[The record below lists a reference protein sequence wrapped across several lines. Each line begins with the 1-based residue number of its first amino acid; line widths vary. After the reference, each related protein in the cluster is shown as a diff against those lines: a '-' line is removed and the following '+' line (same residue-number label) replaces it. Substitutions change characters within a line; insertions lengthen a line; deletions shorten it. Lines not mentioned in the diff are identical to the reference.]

1 MENSYPKNN
10 KISIWLF
17 IGISMVFIQ
26 IIIGGITRLTDSG
39 LSITEWS
46 VIKGTL
52 PPLNEAEWLIA
63 FEKYKNFATKQY
75 ESLHSDMSLSEFKYI
90 YFWEYFHRLWA
101 RLMGF
106 VFIFPFFYFLFKKQ
120 LSTSL
125 RNQLLK
131 VVLLASIVATFGW
144 IMVASGLNDDN
155 RTWVSAYKLLGH
167 LILASLLFGY
177 LNFIFYSYI
186 SKNTISFNKN
196 YLIKPIG
203 ILIVI
208 QIAFGAL
215 MAGMK
220 AGLIFPYPTII
231 FKLDIFQEIIKNSP
245 AVKFDDFINY
255 EPNPTIKLIIQ
266 VIHRITAYLLG
277 SLIILFSI
285 ANLKITS
292 VKLLLFI
299 TMIQILIGIITVSLC
314 QGEIPIFWGVLHQAI
329 AFTLLSTWINI
340 YQSSIYKIN

>member
-1 MENSYPKNN
+1 MDSYLIKNR
-10 KISIWLF
+10 KISVWLF

-39 LSITEWS
+39 LSITEWA

-52 PPLNEAEWLIA
+52 PPLNENEWLIA

-75 ESLHSDMSLSEFKYI
+75 ESLHSDMTLSQFKYI

-120 LSTSL
+120 LSTLL

-131 VVLLASIVATFGW
+131 VVLLATIVASFGW
-144 IMVASGLNDDN
+144 IMVASGLNDDH

-167 LILASLLFGY
+167 LILASLLFVY
-177 LNFIFYSYI
+177 LNYIFYSYI
-186 SKNTISFNKN
+186 SKGNVSFNKN
-196 YLIKPIG
+196 HLIKPIG
-203 ILIVI
+203 ILIIV

-220 AGLIFPYPTII
+220 AGLIFPYPTIL
-231 FKLDIFQEIIKNSP
+231 FKLDIFQEILKNSP
-245 AVKFDDFINY
+245 SVKFNDFINY
-255 EPNPTIKLIIQ
+255 EPNPMVKLIIQ
-266 VIHRITAYLLG
+266 LIHRSTAYVLG
-277 SLIILFSI
+277 TLILIFSLANFKNKKVKFLFFTTI
-285 ANLKITS
+285 
-292 VKLLLFI
+292 
-299 TMIQILIGIITVSLC
+299 IQICIGIITVSLC
-314 QGEIPIFWGVLHQAI
+314 QGKIPIFWGVLHQAI
-329 AFTLLSTWINI
+329 AFILLSAWVNI
-340 YQSSIYKIN
+340 YQSDSRK

>member
-1 MENSYPKNN
+1 MECNTPKNS
-10 KISIWLF
+10 KVSIWLL

-52 PPLNEAEWLIA
+52 PPLNEKEWLIA

-75 ESLHSDMSLSEFKYI
+75 ESLHSDMSLSQFKYI

-120 LSTSL
+120 ISSSL

-131 VVLLASIVATFGW
+131 VVVLASIVATFGW

-167 LILASLLFGY
+167 LILASMLFIY
-177 LNFIFYSYI
+177 LNYIFYSYI
-186 SKNTISFNKN
+186 SKDTISFNKN
-196 YLIKPIG
+196 HFIKPIG

-245 AVKFDDFINY
+245 TIKFNDFINY

-266 VIHRITAYLLG
+266 VLHRVTAYLLG
-277 SLIILFSI
+277 SLIIIFCI
-285 ANLKITS
+285 ANINNTK
-292 VKLLLFI
+292 VKLFLLVTI
-299 TMIQILIGIITVSLC
+299 IQISIGIVTVSLC
-314 QGEIPIFWGVLHQAI
+314 QGEIPVFWGVIHQAI
-329 AFTLLSTWINI
+329 AFVLLSTWVNI
-340 YQSSIYKIN
+340 YQSSIKK